1 MARVCR
7 AAPRYWAYAL
17 LSATLLAGCT
27 PVHVVLV
34 GGPTQGAIGAGT
46 PAPGFSPVPLA
57 ATGAP
62 ATPSATASPTPY
74 VRPKPAHSPP
84 TRIVAPTIELDAPVV
99 PVGWEVDA
107 QGVSR
112 WQTAGNAAGWHITS
126 AYPGQPGNVVLS
138 GHNNTQGEVFRD
150 LTRFKPGDEIILYA
164 ESQVYLYRVQE
175 WFIVPEREATPEQ
188 QQQNARWAA
197 PTRDE
202 RLTLISCWPFRTNTH
217 RIIVIA
223 RPVLS
228 AAQGDALGRG
238 PK

>member
-1 MARVCR
+1 
-7 AAPRYWAYAL
+7 
-17 LSATLLAGCT
+17 
-27 PVHVVLV
+27 
-34 GGPTQGAIGAGT
+34 
-46 PAPGFSPVPLA
+46 
-57 ATGAP
+57 
-62 ATPSATASPTPY
+62 

>member
-1 MARVCR
+1 MVSVHRV
-7 AAPRYWAYAL
+7 APRYGVYTL
-17 LSATLLAGCT
+17 LSILLLAGCT
-27 PVHVVLV
+27 PVHVVVV
-34 GGPTQGAIGAGT
+34 GGPSQGTTEMSASPPSAST
-46 PAPGFSPVPLA
+46 VAPTATA
-57 ATGAP
+57 A
-62 ATPSATASPTPY
+62 ATASPTPY
-74 VRPKPAHSPP
+74 VRPKPAHSVP
-84 TRIVAPTIELDAPVV
+84 TRIVAPAIELDAPVV
-99 PVGWEVDA
+99 PVGWEINA

-112 WQTAGNAAGWHITS
+112 WQTAGNAAGWHINS
-126 AYPGQPGNVVLS
+126 AYPGQPGNVVIS

-164 ESQVYLYRVQE
+164 ESQAYLYRVQE
-175 WFIVPEREATPEQ
+175 WFIVPEHDATPEQ

-228 AAQGDALGRG
+228 TAQGDALGHG